1 MGLSLSEWQSGETVC
16 RCWSASA
23 TLETAECSASWCV
36 ESGAVISTWWHGIL
50 HGLTG
55 LSPKDLEKLGESSLG
70 DRISEPTA
78 EFIGIEILTVEVP
91 EVKLVCVTSTAA
103 RNSPTKKEKTFKFGA
118 SGNNHISK
126 DYFFLI
132 LEGLILPFLYR
143 KRRITNTGR
152 RSGKV
157 FLE

>member
-1 MGLSLSEWQSGETVC
+1 M
-16 RCWSASA
+16 
-23 TLETAECSASWCV
+23 
-36 ESGAVISTWWHGIL
+36 

-103 RNSPTKKEKTFKFGA
+103 RNSPKKKEKIVKFGA
-118 SGNNHISK
+118 SGNSHISK

-143 KRRITNTGR
+143 KRRITNIGR

>member
-1 MGLSLSEWQSGETVC
+1 M
-16 RCWSASA
+16 
-23 TLETAECSASWCV
+23 

-50 HGLTG
+50 QGLTG

-91 EVKLVCVTSTAA
+91 EFELVCVTSTAA
-103 RNSPTKKEKTFKFGA
+103 RNSPTKKEKILKFGA
-118 SGNNHISK
+118 PRNSQISK

-132 LEGLILPFLYR
+132 LEGLILPFLFR
-143 KRRITNTGR
+143 KRRITNIGR

-157 FLE
+157 FLERDLDQQLRKNYLLEEIR